1 MKPPS
6 NRSPL
11 LADVLA
17 EAESPDD
24 FRASLLGT
32 TLTLVRRRRRRRQIG
47 GVTIAGAAA
56 VLFAALL
63 WPRVDAHQTAV
74 VKTRRGNTPIVATL
88 PLPRA
93 AIVVTV
99 ALTPEQAIATYASVT
114 TIETLPGV
122 TPLRLIDDRELLA
135 LAAPYP
141 VALVRVG
148 PQSEELLFLNPKD
161 QAELVR

>member
-1 MKPPS
+1 MNPPS
-6 NRSPL
+6 NHSPL

-17 EAESPDD
+17 ETESRDD

-32 TLTLVRRRRRRRQIG
+32 TLTLVRRRQRRRQIG
-47 GVTIAGAAA
+47 QVAVVGIAAG
-56 VLFAALL
+56 LFAALI
-63 WPRVDAHQTAV
+63 WSRTGAPQTAI
-74 VKTRRGNTPIVATL
+74 VKTWRGHTPVVASR
-88 PLPRA
+88 PLLRA

-99 ALTPEQAIATYASVT
+99 PLRPEQALTTYASVAI
-114 TIETLPGV
+114 IETRPDS
-122 TPLRLIDDRELLA
+122 TPLRMIDDRELLA